1 VISFWRKLISGRE
14 GVVPVN
20 RIATNAEKLGSVRSE
35 LGEGPFYDRGTD
47 TAWWFDIVGRKLLE
61 HRLGGGD
68 TIVHDLPRMASVV
81 APVDDERQL
90 LVMEDGLYLRDIAGG
105 SLSLIKALE
114 DDRPGNRSNDGRLH
128 PSGRLWIGTMG
139 KNAEWQAGTI
149 YLFDGAEV
157 TPLFRKVTIPNSI
170 CFSPDGRT
178 GYFADT
184 AANTVW
190 RVALDPRTAVPI
202 GEPEVFLTGAQ
213 LPLGG
218 HYDGSV
224 MDADG
229 ILWNA
234 AWGGGSVTGFA
245 ADGSIV
251 RTFELPAAQTSCPC
265 FVGPRLDRMAVTS
278 AWEGYS
284 AAARNADPG
293 AGFTYII
300 DGGFNG
306 TESSAAFIDESI
318 LNRN

>member
-1 VISFWRKLISGRE
+1 L
-14 GVVPVN
+14 
-20 RIATNAEKLGSVRSE
+20 ATGSNIRADKLGSWCSE
-35 LGEGPFYDRGTD
+35 LGEGPNYDRSTD

-61 HRLGGGD
+61 HRFAEAE
-68 TIVHDLPRMASVV
+68 TRVHDLPRMASVI
-81 APVDDERQL
+81 ARVDDERQL
-90 LVMEDGLYLRDIAGG
+90 LGMEDGLYLRRVADGA
-105 SLSLIKALE
+105 LTLVAPLE
-114 DDRPGNRSNDGRLH
+114 DDKPGNRSNDGRLH

-139 KNAEWQAGTI
+139 KSAEWQAGAI
-149 YLFDGAEV
+149 YLFDGAEIK
-157 TPLFRKVTIPNSI
+157 PLFRKITIPNSI
-170 CFSPDGRT
+170 CFAPDGRT

-190 RVALDPRTAVPI
+190 RVALDPSTAVPI
-202 GEPEVFLTGAQ
+202 GEPEVFLTEAQ

-245 ADGSIV
+245 PDRSIV

-265 FVGPRLDRMAVTS
+265 FIGRDLDRMLVTS

-284 AAARNADPG
+284 ASARNADPG
-293 AGFTYII
+293 AGFTYIV

-306 TESSAAFIDESI
+306 TEAAAAKLDESH
-318 LNRN
+318 LKQE

>member
-1 VISFWRKLISGRE
+1 MKK
-14 GVVPVN
+14 
-20 RIATNAEKLGSVRSE
+20 IATSAEKLGAQRCQ
-35 LGEGPFYDRGTD
+35 LGEGPFYDRRTD

-61 HRLGGGD
+61 HRFDGGE
-68 TIVHDLPRMASVV
+68 TIVHDLPVMGSVL
-81 APVDDERQL
+81 APVDEERQL
-90 LVMEDGLYLRDIAGG
+90 LAMEDGLYLREIATG
-105 SLSLIKALE
+105 SLKRIKALE
-114 DDRPGNRSNDGRLH
+114 DDKPGNRSNDGRLH
-128 PSGRLWIGTMG
+128 PSGRLWLGTMG

-149 YLFDGAEV
+149 YLFDGSEI

-184 AANTVW
+184 APNIVW
-190 RVALDPRTAVPI
+190 RVALDPKTAVPI
-202 GEPEVFLTGAQ
+202 GEPEVFLTEAQ

-229 ILWNA
+229 VLWNA

-245 ADGSIV
+245 PDRSIIN
-251 RTFELPAAQTSCPC
+251 TFEIPAAQTSCPC
-265 FVGPRLDRMAVTS
+265 FVGPRLDRLLITS
-278 AWEGYS
+278 AWDGYS
-284 AAARNADPG
+284 ESERNADPG
-293 AGFTYII
+293 AGFTYMI

-306 TESSAAFIDESI
+306 TDTVAAVVDESI